1 LPLYIQKEV
10 FDEGKAIPDTAAGE
24 ELTRELNAQMER
36 HREQMQ
42 VPREG
47 LEQALKEK
55 DEEPRRE
62 LGVEI
67 QRLKMKVEWLP
78 DDSKRMASH
87 YKLQINQIKDTL
99 WALKLKLEDTVKLEF
114 STVSVTGFSED
125 HSVLSRWRRLVGLI
139 FIPFLRRLA
148 SYVVLV

>member
-1 LPLYIQKEV
+1 MARHENTNLSAERVKEV
-10 FDEGKAIPDTAAGE
+10 FDEGKAIPDTAVGE

-62 LGVEI
+62 LHVEI
-67 QRLKMKVEWLP
+67 QRLQMKVEWLL

-87 YKLQINQIKDTL
+87 YKLQINQIKETL
-99 WALKLKLEDTVKLEF
+99 RALKLKARGYRQARVPDRLRD
-114 STVSVTGFSED
+114 GF
-125 HSVLSRWRRLVGLI
+125 L
-139 FIPFLRRLA
+139 
-148 SYVVLV
+148 